1 MEGTMLF
8 PDQSSDSTKHTILHF
23 DKIYN
28 SSFLQRTQDTHV
40 IHNITHR
47 FRESGHTRHTQY
59 NTYYIDSENQEMG
72 T

>member
-1 MEGTMLF
+1 MEGTVLF

-47 FRESGHTRHTQY
+47 FRESADG
-59 NTYYIDSENQEMG
+59 YIDSENQERG
-72 T
+72 TYRSKTP